1 MPVNVL
7 IINNYHTGE
16 KLLRQ
21 KIDTGYEFTTLIKH
35 SVHKTPV
42 YEYYKVDK
50 KGIIYITGTKLQDLG
65 WGVPSTFDCDFEFK
79 DNMMVLSNINKPIKF
94 VPFRISYVAE
104 PHLILNKE
112 VDIDLTKTLDNYQR
126 IDIFVERIPY
136 ITYKMRG
143 EINVFKEKN

>member
-7 IINNYHTGE
+7 KINNYHTGE
-16 KLLRQ
+16 KLIRQ
-21 KIDTGYEFTTLIKH
+21 KIDAGYEFTTLIKH

-50 KGIIYITGTKLQDLG
+50 NGIIYITGTMLQDLG

-79 DNMMVLSNINKPIKF
+79 DNMMVLSNINKPIEF
-94 VPFRISYVAE
+94 VPFRISYIAE

-136 ITYKMRG
+136 IIHKMRG
-143 EINVFKEKN
+143 EINVFQEKN